1 MGITDIF
8 SIPFLICL
16 AICILL
22 VGCSSIYFYQRI
34 LQQDHKI
41 SSMVSLISSMAEERH
56 VNSRGGSSET
66 ITQPSQVQVNP
77 IKETRITVSDDESDS
92 DSTDSSS
99 DGDNSEYSADTDTN
113 ETDEKEIITINLGES
128 LFELDEFEEEE
139 HTKEKEQEEEE
150 HGDDD
155 EEEHG
160 DDDEEEHGDDD
171 EEEHDNEEEEHIDL
185 EFELDE
191 PDDTTTVID
200 LGGDTK
206 TIHLLEPFEITAV
219 FKTNNNSVEDLK
231 NNYKKLSI
239 QKLREI
245 AQTQGH
251 EDIAKLK
258 KTEILKLLG
267 VE

>member
-41 SSMVSLISSMAEERH
+41 ASMVSLISSMAEERT
-56 VNSRGGSSET
+56 VNSGGGSSGT
-66 ITQPSQVQVNP
+66 ITQPSQVQINP

-92 DSTDSSS
+92 DSDSSS

-128 LFELDEFEEEE
+128 LFELNGFEE
-139 HTKEKEQEEEE
+139 HTKEEEHDDEEEE
-150 HGDDD
+150 HDD
-155 EEEHG
+155 
-160 DDDEEEHGDDD
+160 
-171 EEEHDNEEEEHIDL
+171 EEEEHIDL